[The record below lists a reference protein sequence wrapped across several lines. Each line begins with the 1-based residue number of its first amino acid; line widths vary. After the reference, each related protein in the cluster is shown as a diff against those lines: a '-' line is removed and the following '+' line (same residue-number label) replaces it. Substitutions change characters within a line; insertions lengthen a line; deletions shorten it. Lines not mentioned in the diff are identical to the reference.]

1 MNNNP
6 LDTKTMSISGTGPF
20 PFKTFPFL
28 LPEWYEKPALIVKKF
43 HPDAISP
50 TKAHPGDLGYDLYS
64 LEDVDF
70 TYGEVKKIRTGIGV
84 CFPENY
90 GGLVK
95 DRSSMASRGFATI
108 GGVIDSGY
116 RGEIAVIMSCFCR
129 VHDRFVVHTIKKGDK
144 IAQIVPIET
153 TEWEIH
159 TIGETQEFAETSRND
174 KGFGSSGV

>member
-1 MNNNP
+1 MNNSP
-6 LDTKTMSISGTGPF
+6 LETKTMSFSGISQESPL
-20 PFKTFPFL
+20 FKSTL
-28 LPEWYEKPALIVKKF
+28 DWYEKPKLVVKKF

-50 TKAHPGDLGYDLYS
+50 TKAHPGDLGYDLYA

-95 DRSSMASRGFATI
+95 DRSSMASNGFMTM

-116 RGEIAVIMSCFCR
+116 RGEIAVIMGCFR
-129 VHDRFVVHTIKKGDK
+129 SVHERFVVYRIKKGDK
-144 IAQIVPIET
+144 IAQLVPIKT
-153 TEWEIH
+153 TEWEVY
-159 TIGETQEFAETSRND
+159 TIGQSEEFAETSRND
-174 KGFGSSGV
+174 KGFGSSGS